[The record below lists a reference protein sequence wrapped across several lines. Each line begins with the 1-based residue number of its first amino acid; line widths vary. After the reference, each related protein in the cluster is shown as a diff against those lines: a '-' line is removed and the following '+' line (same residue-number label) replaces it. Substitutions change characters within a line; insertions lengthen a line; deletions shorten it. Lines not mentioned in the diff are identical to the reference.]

1 MSEKVDLP
9 SNQMTTVGDDFPIEL
24 ERVRELLGI
33 YESLP
38 LQSGFF
44 GVAVLKDLIK
54 RAEKAQ
60 AENDVVAMVR
70 TYAEMK
76 EAQ

>member
-1 MSEKVDLP
+1 
-9 SNQMTTVGDDFPIEL
+9 MTNGMNTLGDKFPEEL
-24 ERVRELLGI
+24 DRVRELLGI

-38 LQSGFF
+38 MNAGFF
-44 GVAVLKDLIK
+44 GAAILKDLIK
-54 RAEKAQ
+54 RAETAH
-60 AENDVVAMVR
+60 AENDIVAMVR

>member
-1 MSEKVDLP
+1 MT
-9 SNQMTTVGDDFPIEL
+9 NTMTTLGDQFPGEL

-38 LQSGFF
+38 RQSGFF
-44 GVAVLKDLIK
+44 GAAILKDLIK

-60 AENDVVAMVR
+60 AENDIVEMVR

-76 EAQ
+76 EAE

>member
-1 MSEKVDLP
+1 MT
-9 SNQMTTVGDDFPIEL
+9 NQMTTLGDDFPIQL

-33 YESLP
+33 YQSLP
-38 LQSGFF
+38 MQSGFF
-44 GVAVLKDLIK
+44 GAAILKDLIK
-54 RAEKAQ
+54 RAETAQ
-60 AENDVVAMVR
+60 AENDIVAMVR